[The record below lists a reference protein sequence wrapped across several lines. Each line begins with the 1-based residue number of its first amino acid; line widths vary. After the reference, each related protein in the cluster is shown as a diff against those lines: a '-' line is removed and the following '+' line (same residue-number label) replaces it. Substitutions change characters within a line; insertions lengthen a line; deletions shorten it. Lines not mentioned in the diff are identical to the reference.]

1 MLKDFKYA
9 LVSMARSLEKFS
21 KGKDDYYMGYLNA
34 TEDILFDIN
43 MIIEEGEKNGNVH
56 QEND

>member
-1 MLKDFKYA
+1 MTLKDFKYA

-34 TEDILFDIN
+34 VEDILFNIN
-43 MIIEEGEKNGNVH
+43 EIIKEGEENG
-56 QEND
+56 